1 MNAGRSTVWVTRCA
15 PAVVAAVAVTLA
27 LAGLPAVSG
36 GAVARAASDG
46 GTSAPASLPRPAAP
60 AGALAVQRR
69 LVALHYL
76 PPSAAT
82 GRWDYRTS
90 QAVLAFQAWQGLT
103 RDGSVGPSTL
113 AALQSARAPRPAQ
126 ATVGRSI
133 EVYRAKGVT
142 LLIQDRQVVL
152 AIHSS
157 AGRAGYTTPAG
168 RFRVFRK
175 ELASWSNPYSVWL
188 PYASYFDGGI
198 AFHAYTDVPAYPAS
212 HGCIRISA
220 PEAPIL
226 YAFAAIGTPV
236 TVY

>member
-1 MNAGRSTVWVTRCA
+1 MRAGRSIGWLPRR
-15 PAVVAAVAVTLA
+15 TLA
-27 LAGLPAVSG
+27 LAAAATLALSGLLAVSG
-36 GAVARAASDG
+36 GSVARAASDG
-46 GTSAPASLPRPAAP
+46 GTSAPASLPRPAAQP
-60 AGALAVQRR
+60 SALQVQRR
-69 LVALHYL
+69 LVALRYL
-76 PPSAAT
+76 PPSAVT

-90 QAVLAFQAWQGLT
+90 QAVTAFQAWEGLT
-103 RDGSVGPSTL
+103 RDGSVGPRTL
-113 AALQSARAPRPAQ
+113 AALQAARPPQPAQ

-142 LLIQDRQVVL
+142 LLIQGRQVVL

-157 AGRAGYTTPAG
+157 TGRLGYTTPAG

-188 PYASYFDGGI
+188 PYASYFNGGI
-198 AFHAYTDVPAYPAS
+198 AFHAYADVPTYPAS
-212 HGCIRISA
+212 HGCIRVSA

-226 YAFAAIGTPV
+226 YAFAVIGTPV